1 MIEDSIA
8 YYGTEEL
15 EQWLVS
21 NNSDFSIGEIQRELD
36 RREIVE
42 DMAREPIGIVFQ
54 DINE

>member
-21 NNSDFSIGEIQRELD
+21 NNSDFSIGEVQCELD

-54 DINE
+54 ELD